1 VLKIALSFLKIGY
14 LLLREAVSCNEVP
27 IFIAEIEIEGRA
39 SEDRAALFVVV
50 IIELCHWALDNLM
63 RKNLGSRSRPKD
75 VLAQH
80 APYDLGRSDT
90 LVEMRLHEATERP
103 AEEEIHFIYQL

>member
-1 VLKIALSFLKIGY
+1 MLKIALSFLKIGY

-50 IIELCHWALDNLM
+50 IIELCH
-63 RKNLGSRSRPKD
+63 
-75 VLAQH
+75 
-80 APYDLGRSDT
+80 
-90 LVEMRLHEATERP
+90 
-103 AEEEIHFIYQL
+103 